1 MLYNNAITLIRQ
13 SLPQSG
19 SVILCHERALVMNV
33 AGHKYADSANT
44 CWIPGARIKGRVSG
58 RSAFC
63 IYIAMVM

>member
-1 MLYNNAITLIRQ
+1 
-13 SLPQSG
+13 
-19 SVILCHERALVMNV
+19 MNV

-44 CWIPGARIKGRVSG
+44 CWIPEARIKGRVSG